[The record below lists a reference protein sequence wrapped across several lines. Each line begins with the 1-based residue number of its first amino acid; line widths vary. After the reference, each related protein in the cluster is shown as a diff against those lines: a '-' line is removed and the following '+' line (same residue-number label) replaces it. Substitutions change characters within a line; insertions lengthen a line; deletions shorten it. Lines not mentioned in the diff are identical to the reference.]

1 MRKNLTG
8 ALLQLALL
16 VIGIPI
22 VYLVAFPF
30 GLTAKSL
37 LPPLGLLAGL
47 VVSGIMVKRTDQPV
61 RGPLTGW
68 LVFGVSLALALA
80 VR

>member
-16 VIGIPI
+16 VVGIPV

-47 VVSGIMVKRTDQPV
+47 VVAGVMVKKTEQPV
-61 RGPLTGW
+61 SGPLTGW
-68 LVFGVSLALALA
+68 LVFGAFMALSA
-80 VR
+80 VL

>member
-1 MRKNLTG
+1 VRANLTG

-16 VIGIPI
+16 VIGIPV

-30 GLTAKSL
+30 GLSARSL

-47 VVSGIMVKRTDQPV
+47 VVAGVMVKRTNRPV
-61 RGPLTGW
+61 SGPLTGW
-68 LVFGVSLALALA
+68 VVFAACMTLAFAI
-80 VR
+80 

>member
-1 MRKNLTG
+1 MRKNLAG

-16 VIGIPI
+16 VIGIPV

-47 VVSGIMVKRTDQPV
+47 IVAGVLVKKTNQPV
-61 RGPLTGW
+61 SGPLTGW
-68 LVFGVSLALALA
+68 AIFGACLALAFVL
-80 VR
+80 